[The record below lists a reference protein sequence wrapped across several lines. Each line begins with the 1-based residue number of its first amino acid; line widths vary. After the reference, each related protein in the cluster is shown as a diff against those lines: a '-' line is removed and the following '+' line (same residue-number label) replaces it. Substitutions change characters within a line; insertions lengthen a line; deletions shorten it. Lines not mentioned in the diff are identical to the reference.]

1 MCVEDLFISVNK
13 SYSLFQFQLLPFCR
27 GESEL
32 SSLLSSIPFF
42 FPSFLLPF
50 LSALVS
56 MDWDLPE
63 FEPNI
68 GSGSSPSMDVDL
80 NLGTCLGGDF
90 RSSSIWKPQQ
100 PQQQQQS
107 SSSGAGQPKRHRQ
120 PTNGSHNVAC
130 LVDGCKSDLS
140 NCRDYHRRHKV
151 CETHSKT
158 PVVLIGGQEQRFCQQ
173 CSRFHLLIEFD
184 EIKRSCRKRLDGHNR
199 RRRKPQPD
207 PFSGNLHINPQ
218 ASGFTLYSSHN
229 IFSTTTVAAE
239 AVGERGLQSYYGCQ
253 PLLNT
258 ISFTGN
264 SSRNRNDKMI
274 LDGLTEALDC
284 DCALSL
290 LSPPPPQ
297 HQQPSPSTQ
306 TLNLSHQ
313 HHSHS
318 HMILP
323 HSGTD
328 HTFPQQYGSGFNR
341 YSSRSQSSPDA
352 STTGEF
358 SCSGIIDD
366 PRSNVLDLQSSS
378 IFGGSTSPHGDGGHS
393 ILLPYSWP

>member
-1 MCVEDLFISVNK
+1 MRSSEAAGNASTDTIDDGGSLNQIHFLEIYISTLKVCLFVI
-13 SYSLFQFQLLPFCR
+13 
-27 GESEL
+27 
-32 SSLLSSIPFF
+32 I
-42 FPSFLLPF
+42 FPILSFLSTYILE
-50 LSALVS
+50 L
-56 MDWDLPE
+56 
-63 FEPNI
+63 
-68 GSGSSPSMDVDL
+68 
-80 NLGTCLGGDF
+80 
-90 RSSSIWKPQQ
+90 
-100 PQQQQQS
+100 
-107 SSSGAGQPKRHRQ
+107 
-120 PTNGSHNVAC
+120 AC
-130 LVDGCKSDLS
+130 
-140 NCRDYHRRHKV
+140 
-151 CETHSKT
+151 T
-158 PVVLIGGQEQRFCQQ
+158 
-173 CSRFHLLIEFD
+173 
-184 EIKRSCRKRLDGHNR
+184 
-199 RRRKPQPD
+199 
-207 PFSGNLHINPQ
+207 